1 MIKQIPNLFTLLNLI
16 FGCMA
21 IVSVMQTGII
31 LTTGPEG
38 QLYYDIPEP
47 VWMASFFIGLSA
59 VVDFLD
65 GFLARA
71 LKADSAMGRELDS
84 LADVVSFGVAPSLII
99 YQFLRLSWAMNDG
112 ALDESVIWLWP
123 SFLIAGAGA
132 WRLARFNLAPNPHP
146 HFKGLP
152 VPAAGLFIASFPLLY
167 WNTNESWIVTLL
179 LNKIFLYGVI
189 LLLSGLMVSQVP
201 LLAMK
206 FKEYSWRNNKLKYGL
221 VLFAIAAGVVLQWLA
236 IPVVIIVYVLLSLLF
251 KKHLA

>member
-221 VLFAIAAGVVLQWLA
+221 VFFAIAAGVVLQWLA